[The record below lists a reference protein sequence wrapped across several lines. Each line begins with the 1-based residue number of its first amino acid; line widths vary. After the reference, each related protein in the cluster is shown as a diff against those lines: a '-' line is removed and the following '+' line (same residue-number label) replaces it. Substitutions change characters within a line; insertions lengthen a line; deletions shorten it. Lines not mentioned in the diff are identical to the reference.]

1 MPKVM
6 FIMEIRSSFQILRCS
21 AEVVPGGG
29 QVLLMRLMQ
38 PPLMCVC
45 TREPQRGSKI
55 HFALRG
61 WTALITATS
70 LDTTR
75 TSRERMRRLAGY
87 SSMHRYQGLGG
98 TVGECSIFALA
109 VPLLLL
115 ALIVHLSGCST
126 ASFLRLLDRTFL
138 SSRACGR
145 EETIR
150 SR

>member
-1 MPKVM
+1 MPRVM

-21 AEVVPGGG
+21 IEGVPGGG
-29 QVLLMRLMQ
+29 QVLLMQ
-38 PPLMCVC
+38 PPLMRVC

-55 HFALRG
+55 HFA
-61 WTALITATS
+61 TS
-70 LDTTR
+70 LDTTK

-98 TVGECSIFALA
+98 TVGACNIFALA

-115 ALIVHLSGCST
+115 ALIVHMSGCST

>member
-1 MPKVM
+1 MPRVM
-6 FIMEIRSSFQILRCS
+6 FIMEIRSSFQILRFS

-29 QVLLMRLMQ
+29 QVLLMLLMQ

-61 WTALITATS
+61 WTALITAAS
-70 LDTTR
+70 LDTNK

-98 TVGECSIFALA
+98 TVGACSVRYICTCGA
-109 VPLLLL
+109 VVV
-115 ALIVHLSGCST
+115 ACIDCAYV
-126 ASFLRLLDRTFL
+126 RLLDREFSPVARPHIFEQSCL
-138 SSRACGR
+138 
-145 EETIR
+145 R
-150 SR
+150 S